1 MSMCGVHRSQVGKAM
16 GKATERDVSSSQ
28 FDMLEFVFVFV
39 FECVEDVLSAIAT
52 ARSGLGP
59 ISCRQI

>member
-28 FDMLEFVFVFV
+28 FDMLEFVFVF
-39 FECVEDVLSAIAT
+39 ECVEDVLSAIAT